1 MFHMLEKEHAE
12 EVDKKADE
20 QYRKRCN
27 EVLAHS
33 KVLYKTR
40 QEAMEQ
46 LKACD
51 AYMQALTNCPAEF
64 GRTGKTIQKGY
75 QDFEKELEK
84 IQKKAEKNGKGSVDK
99 ALTMGTA
106 AGAGAGL
113 FGADLMLAAA
123 TTFGTTAAGVSI
135 SSLSGAAATNAIL
148 AWLGGGTLAAG
159 GAGVVGGEILLSLVG
174 PVGIGCAIV
183 CLVAKGVKVNIDN
196 KNQAL
201 NAEKD
206 AKRRM
211 EALNRLNCIDQN
223 VDSLLRKTKAQ
234 SKTVSGNIAVV
245 KRIHKSD
252 YSKFSDRE
260 AEQLRLMLNNAQTL
274 ASLVTEKVSLKN

>member
-84 IQKKAEKNGKGSVDK
+84 IQKKAEKSGKGSVDK
-99 ALTMGTA
+99 ALTMG
-106 AGAGAGL
+106 
-113 FGADLMLAAA
+113 
-123 TTFGTTAAGVSI
+123 TAAGVSI

-234 SKTVSGNIAVV
+234 SKTVAGNIAVV

>member
-1 MFHMLEKEHAE
+1 
-12 EVDKKADE
+12 
-20 QYRKRCN
+20 
-27 EVLAHS
+27 
-33 KVLYKTR
+33 
-40 QEAMEQ
+40 MEQ

-84 IQKKAEKNGKGSVDK
+84 IQKKAEKRGKGSVDK

-234 SKTVSGNIAVV
+234 SKTVAGNIAVV

>member
-1 MFHMLEKEHAE
+1 M
-12 EVDKKADE
+12 
-20 QYRKRCN
+20 
-27 EVLAHS
+27 
-33 KVLYKTR
+33 
-40 QEAMEQ
+40 
-46 LKACD
+46 
-51 AYMQALTNCPAEF
+51 
-64 GRTGKTIQKGY
+64 
-75 QDFEKELEK
+75 
-84 IQKKAEKNGKGSVDK
+84 
-99 ALTMGTA
+99 
-106 AGAGAGL
+106 
-113 FGADLMLAAA
+113 
-123 TTFGTTAAGVSI
+123 
-135 SSLSGAAATNAIL
+135 
-148 AWLGGGTLAAG
+148 
-159 GAGVVGGEILLSLVG
+159 
-174 PVGIGCAIV
+174 
-183 CLVAKGVKVNIDN
+183 AKGVKVNIDN

-234 SKTVSGNIAVV
+234 SKTVAGNIAVV

>member
-27 EVLAHS
+27 EVLTHS

-51 AYMQALTNCPAEF
+51 AYMQTLTNCPAEF

-84 IQKKAEKNGKGSVDK
+84 IQKKAEKSGKGSEDK